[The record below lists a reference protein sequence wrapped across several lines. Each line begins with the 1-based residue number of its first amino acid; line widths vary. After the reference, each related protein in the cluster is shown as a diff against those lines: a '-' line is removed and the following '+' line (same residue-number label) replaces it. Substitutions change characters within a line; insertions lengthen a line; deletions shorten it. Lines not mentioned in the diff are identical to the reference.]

1 MNGSSL
7 NKTKSDVKNYKTIF
21 ISDIHLGSK
30 ACQAELLL
38 DFLKHNDSEKLYLVG
53 DIVDGWRLKR
63 KWYWPQSHNDVVQKI
78 LRKAR
83 KGSEIIYVPGN
94 HDEGLRRYVGTHF
107 GGIEVRP
114 TDIYEAVNGDKYL
127 VLHGDSFDNVML
139 YARWLAS
146 IGDHAYD
153 LVLRLNTVFN
163 GLRRLMGLR
172 YWSLSAFLKIK
183 VKNAVQFISE
193 FERVLVQE
201 AQKAGV
207 QGVICGHIHHAEMK
221 QYGDV
226 IYMNDG
232 DWVESCTA
240 LVEHFDGTWEIIF
253 WADIV
258 AQRGAT
264 SQAAA
269 VLDSTEDKRLTEAAE
284 GPKY

>member
-7 NKTKSDVKNYKTIF
+7 NKTKSDLKNYKTIF

-38 DFLKHNDSEKLYLVG
+38 DFLKHNYSEKLYLVG

-83 KGSEIIYVPGN
+83 KGTQIIYVPGN
-94 HDEGLRRYVGTHF
+94 HDEGLRQYIGTHF
-107 GGIEVRP
+107 GGIEVKP

-127 VLHGDSFDNVML
+127 VLHGDNFDNVML
-139 YARWLAS
+139 YARWLAYV
-146 IGDHAYD
+146 GDHAYD
-153 LVLRLNTVFN
+153 LVLKLNTVFN

-172 YWSLSAFLKIK
+172 YWSLSSYLKIK

-193 FERVLVQE
+193 FERVIVRE
-201 AQKAGV
+201 ASKADV

-221 QYGDV
+221 QYGDI

-240 LVEHFDGTWEIIF
+240 LVEHYDGTWEILF

-264 SQAAA
+264 STLAAPLENA
-269 VLDSTEDKRLTEAAE
+269 EDTPLAE
-284 GPKY
+284 PAE

>member
-7 NKTKSDVKNYKTIF
+7 NKTNSDVKDYKTIF

-83 KGSEIIYVPGN
+83 KGTQIIYVPGN
-94 HDEGLRRYVGTHF
+94 HDEGLRRYIGTHF

-139 YARWLAS
+139 YARWLGYV
-146 IGDHAYD
+146 GDHAYD

-172 YWSLSAFLKIK
+172 YWSLSSYLKIK

-193 FERVLVQE
+193 FERVLANE
-201 AQKAGV
+201 AQKSGV

-221 QYGDV
+221 QYGDI

-240 LVEHFDGTWEIIF
+240 LVEHFDGTWEIVF

-264 SQAAA
+264 SKAAA
-269 VLDSTEDKRLTEAAE
+269 VLESAEDTPLAEAAE
-284 GPKY
+284 

>member
-7 NKTKSDVKNYKTIF
+7 NNTESDVRNYKTIF

-83 KGSEIIYVPGN
+83 KGTEIIYVPGN
-94 HDEGLRRYVGTHF
+94 HDEGLRRYIGTHF

-139 YARWLAS
+139 YARWLAG

-172 YWSLSAFLKIK
+172 YWSLSSYLKIK

-240 LVEHFDGTWEIIF
+240 LVEHFDGTWEIVF

-269 VLDSTEDKRLTEAAE
+269 VLDSAKDKRLTEAAE
-284 GPKY
+284 